1 MPQEDNNGK
10 TMDLDDFLDNHGN
23 SVNEKEPEKT
33 SSVENTQEINSNTSD
48 DNKKDETKTTEKQNS
63 KSDKGEKLY
72 TQDELNDII
81 TRRLARFKFDAVEHG
96 VDEKTKD
103 LTERLKVLEDE
114 RNNAIREAQVLKL
127 SKETG
132 IDADVLIQTQLE
144 GEALTNFANTL
155 KEKSSSWNLKT
166 ADLENAVLNNA
177 PKSNWEDDLARQIL
191 GDK

>member
-1 MPQEDNNGK
+1 MPQEDNNENVVENN
-10 TMDLDDFLDNHGN
+10 T
-23 SVNEKEPEKT
+23 
-33 SSVENTQEINSNTSD
+33 VENT
-48 DNKKDETKTTEKQNS
+48 DNKKDETKTTEKQETKNNS
-63 KSDKGEKLY
+63 ERLY

-81 TRRLARFKFDAVEHG
+81 SKRLARFKFEAVEHS

-103 LTERLKVLEDE
+103 LTDRLKVLEDE
-114 RNNAIREAQVLKL
+114 RNTAIREAQVLKL

>member
-1 MPQEDNNGK
+1 MPQEDNNEK
-10 TMDLDDFLDNHGN
+10 TMDLDDFLNNHSNG
-23 SVNEKEPEKT
+23 EKADEVDTTAETKDT
-33 SSVENTQEINSNTSD
+33 
-48 DNKKDETKTTEKQNS
+48 NKKDETKTTEKQNS

-81 TRRLARFKFDAVEHG
+81 SRRLARFKFDAVEHG

-103 LTERLKVLEDE
+103 LTERLKALEDE
-114 RNNAIREAQVLKL
+114 RNTAIREAQVLKL

>member
-1 MPQEDNNGK
+1 MPQEDNNEK

-23 SVNEKEPEKT
+23 SDNEKEPEKV
-33 SSVENTQEINSNTSD
+33 SSVENT
-48 DNKKDETKTTEKQNS
+48 DNKKDETKTTEKQET
-63 KSDKGEKLY
+63 KSDKGERLY

-81 TRRLARFKFDAVEHG
+81 SRRLARFKFDAVEHG

-103 LTERLKVLEDE
+103 LTERLKALEDE
-114 RNNAIREAQVLKL
+114 RNTAIREAQVLKL

-155 KEKSSSWNLKT
+155 KEKSSSWNVKT
-166 ADLENAVLNNA
+166 SDLENAVLNGA
-177 PKSNWEDDLARQIL
+177 PKENEYDDFYRRLM
-191 GDK
+191 GGK